1 MLALLRQADLLVRL
15 IQQLALPGRAHDSQ
29 KTYDRRRD
37 EKQRDDQ
44 ESSQQLGVHGGANS
58 RHPSHP
64 HAQRRATLDER
75 SELFEFAFWVLH

>member
-1 MLALLRQADLLVRL
+1 MLALLSQADLLVRL
-15 IQQLALPGRAHDSQ
+15 IQQLALPGRAYDSQ

-44 ESSQQLGVHGGANS
+44 ESGQQLGVYGSTNS

-64 HAQRRATLDER
+64 YAQWRSALDKR